1 MFLKAGKWARCS
13 RGQRQAAAIALRA
26 ACSGIAS
33 KRHTQTEMFADM
45 QVCSGIDNITD
56 NIHTFANHATVRGR
70 SGCCYPFWSMSVH
83 TRGEGTRGRRTCRLG
98 WAGGGVTDSSISA
111 EGPGAM
117 RARVAKRLSTHADLE
132 TMKIARYIPCQGG
145 RGGTAVR
152 DLLGDGRCCRCT
164 PAMLR
169 FMSATRGD

>member
-33 KRHTQTEMFADM
+33 KRHTQTEMFA
-45 QVCSGIDNITD
+45 V
-56 NIHTFANHATVRGR
+56 ANHATVRGR